1 MECSLLLDLPVQ
13 MFIATISKASKSH
26 TCVNFVNLF
35 HYTISV
41 TTFNVYYSN
50 HYWTHKCQ
58 AVRNLVQWPR
68 YNMDDGV
75 FCLDSGHRQQKFLFS
90 SAFRSAVERCRYY
103 QHVQLHTCHVIC
115 TGGNIISNVCLDVLR
130 KQLHIWST
138 VTQLHLATNCFVNYI
153 FARTVQTL
161 STLQPLSLIAYFK
174 SIK

>member
-58 AVRNLVQWPR
+58 AVRNLVQ
-68 YNMDDGV
+68 
-75 FCLDSGHRQQKFLFS
+75 
-90 SAFRSAVERCRYY
+90 
-103 QHVQLHTCHVIC
+103 
-115 TGGNIISNVCLDVLR
+115 
-130 KQLHIWST
+130 
-138 VTQLHLATNCFVNYI
+138 
-153 FARTVQTL
+153 
-161 STLQPLSLIAYFK
+161 
-174 SIK
+174 